1 MTKNTMKN
9 QATTLKTPHKKT
21 VGSILKTVIVFPFR
35 LIWTIIKF
43 GFLALVAIYLALT
56 IYCVSQFNKPMTIP
70 EAKGLTY
77 TQFLSNRYDAFM
89 KYDTQ
94 YCAQWNKTDWLCRH
108 AHVSGFALLPLAQM
122 ASAPESVLAV
132 LFPGGKVDQWL
143 MAGDSSYEYQL
154 PRGEAKWTNVL
165 NLYWESIQRSTYA
178 FLVISGKDVPF
189 NPAPVSE

>member
-9 QATTLKTPHKKT
+9 QTITLETPHKKT
-21 VGSILKTVIVFPFR
+21 VGSILKTVVMFPFR

-89 KYDTQ
+89 KYDAQ

-108 AHVSGFALLPLAQM
+108 AHVSGFALLPIYQAVV
-122 ASAPESVLAV
+122 APEAV
-132 LFPGGKVDQWL
+132 WVVYFPSGKVDTWL
-143 MAGDSSYEYQL
+143 KAGDSTYAFDL
-154 PRGEAKWTNVL
+154 PKGEVKWSNVL
-165 NLYWESIQRSTYA
+165 NLYWESFQRSTYS

-189 NPAPVSE
+189 NPLPASE